1 MKKTVLFTFLAG
13 FALLI
18 SACGSA
24 EAETAEAAGNDDDSG
39 IMGIVSGMGGGMMA
53 RHHATIPD
61 EFSGVSNPIAADDA
75 SIARG
80 AVIYTTNC
88 ATCHGDGG
96 VGDGPAG
103 VNLDP
108 SPANIAHSS
117 QQLGDDYLFWRIT
130 EGGAEE
136 PFNSAMIAWGNIL
149 SEDQR
154 WDVINYVQALGRGDV
169 APTESVGGETL
180 DPELE
185 AQKQADMLA
194 DAVEQG
200 VLTQEEAD
208 TFAVVHADIDE
219 HMADMGDHAMGS
231 ADDMMEVIL
240 SLLVSDGKIT
250 QEQSEL
256 FVKTH
261 GLLDMSGLME

>member
-1 MKKTVLFTFLAG
+1 MKKTILFTLLAG
-13 FALLI
+13 FALLL

-24 EAETAEAAGNDDDSG
+24 EEETAEAVGSTDGSG
-39 IMGIVSGMGGGMMA
+39 IMGMVSSMSGGMMA
-53 RHHATIPD
+53 RHHAPIPE
-61 EFSGVSNPIAADDA
+61 EFAGVSNPIAADEA

-80 AVIYTTNC
+80 AEIFTTHC

-103 VNLDP
+103 ANLDP

-136 PFNSAMIAWGNIL
+136 PFNSAMIAWGGIL
-149 SEDQR
+149 SEEDR
-154 WDVINYVQALGRGDV
+154 WNVINYVQALGRGDV

-180 DPELE
+180 DPEVE

-208 TFAVVHADIDE
+208 TFALVHASMDE
-219 HMADMGDHAMGS
+219 HLAEMGDHSMGG
-231 ADDMMEVIL
+231 ADEMMDMIL
-240 SLLVSDGKIT
+240 SLLVSDGKLT
-250 QEQSEL
+250 QEQADT
-256 FVKTH
+256 FIKAH
-261 GLLDMSGLME
+261 DLLGDSGLMQ